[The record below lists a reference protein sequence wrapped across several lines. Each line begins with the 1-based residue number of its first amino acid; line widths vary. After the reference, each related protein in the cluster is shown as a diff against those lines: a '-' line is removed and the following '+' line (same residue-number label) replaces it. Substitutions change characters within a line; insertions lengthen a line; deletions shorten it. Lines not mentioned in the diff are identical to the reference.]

1 MTRVLSLSLL
11 SMKTNRALLLSLTA
25 VGVSLLTMCQN
36 SPDDAIPAGT
46 ITLVDTEADA
56 MMAEATS
63 WYQAGEYKK
72 ARKLL
77 NRINIHHRTATCAPQ
92 ARFMTAQCFEHEE
105 DYRDA
110 FKQYQRVVEDF
121 AGSPLYV
128 KAQEAQL
135 SMAHRAAKGELKGEV
150 LWGAWKVDMDSS
162 VVIEW
167 FRTIIKNAP
176 YNEMAASTASILAQY
191 FMDRERYADARTTY
205 TMIVENYPNS
215 KYAPA
220 SQLMVAHLWAFSQT
234 RGDHNL
240 ANLSKA
246 EEAYEEFSL
255 RFPNH
260 KDAGKALAKAGSMR
274 SLMVDQELDV
284 ALYYMER
291 SKQYDAAIFCLK
303 EVMRK
308 KSINPAAAAKA
319 KELLPQAQQLR
330 QQELAAQQTS

>member
-1 MTRVLSLSLL
+1 
-11 SMKTNRALLLSLTA
+11 MKTNRALLFALTA

-46 ITLVDTEADA
+46 IRLVDAEADA
-56 MMAEATS
+56 LMAEANAF
-63 WYQAGEYKK
+63 YQAGEYKK
-72 ARKLL
+72 ARKKL
-77 NRINIHHRTATCAPQ
+77 NRINVHHRTASCAPL
-92 ARFMTAQCFEHEE
+92 ARYMTAQCYEKTE

-121 AGSPLYV
+121 AGSPLYM
-128 KAQEAQL
+128 KSLAAQL
-135 SMAHRAAKGELKGEV
+135 EMAHHAAKGELKGEV

-191 FMDRERYADARTTY
+191 FMDRERYIDARATY
-205 TMIVENYPNS
+205 TLIVENYPNS
-215 KYAPA
+215 KYAPSA
-220 SQLMVAHLWAFSQT
+220 QLMVAHLWATSET

-246 EEAYEEFSL
+246 EESYEEFSL
-255 RFPNH
+255 RFPDH
-260 KDAGKALAKAGSMR
+260 KDAGKALAQAASMR

-284 ALYYMER
+284 ALYYMNR

-303 EVMRK
+303 EVIRK
-308 KSINPAAAAKA
+308 KSINPAAAAEASK
-319 KELLPQAQQLR
+319 LLPQAQQLR
-330 QQELAAQQTS
+330 QEELAAQQAS